1 MALLNV
7 FAAGFDTHGPFGRNV
22 HNKRHRLAA
31 NLTILD
37 ILLLLYR
44 TIDKHFETLC
54 TVRTLYNDCL
64 LHIHCNLPFSSCF
77 TELKGTWNALNCS
90 GLIASGT
97 FSLQQTG

>member
-1 MALLNV
+1 MALLDV
-7 FAAGFDTHGPFGRNV
+7 FAPSFDTHGTFGRNV
-22 HNKRHRLAA
+22 YNKRHRPAA

-64 LHIHCNLPFSSCF
+64 LHIHYDLPFSSCF
-77 TELKGTWNALNCS
+77 TELQGT
-90 GLIASGT
+90 
-97 FSLQQTG
+97 